1 MRSRTPPREGVRG
14 GLRTADEGVGHHLGV
29 QFFVG
34 EGAPPLGDLRVD
46 EVGEQG
52 VVGLVAQPL
61 EDRLEVVLRL
71 DLHLDGPPVLF
82 AGLHEAQLLDPGVGP
97 GLDPPDVIWVGAHL
111 DPDHDEGERHG
122 ELAHPVATSVV
133 DEVVDQLVRQ

>member
-34 EGAPPLGDLRVD
+34 EGAPPLGDLRID

-52 VVGLVAQPL
+52 VVGLLPQPL

-71 DLHLDGPPVLF
+71 DLHLDGPSALL

-97 GLDPPDVIWVGAHL
+97 GLDSPAVIRVGAHL
-111 DPDHDEGERHG
+111 DPDHDERQRHG
-122 ELAHPVATSVV
+122 ELAHPVARPAV
-133 DEVVDQLVRQ
+133 DEVVDQLVGQ